1 MKQKLLNH
9 ENSIQMTKLLL
20 INEKHQQKTILKEKK
35 KEKTFPKDLLLQENF
50 SNIYMKELDVIVV
63 T

>member
-1 MKQKLLNH
+1 
-9 ENSIQMTKLLL
+9 MTKLLL
-20 INEKHQQKTILKEKK
+20 INEKHQQKQILKEKRK
-35 KEKTFPKDLLLQENF
+35 KKLFPKDLLLQENF